1 MTLHKNLLNKYISRF
16 EELIIKGE
24 NIVSPNFLPLPSSR
38 INPFNPFQSDKNA
51 QQIQLAEWKTNCIS
65 LLRQVLPRE
74 SVHEGLIN
82 DFRTLKNYNKSLLEV
97 CIANLKAIKEDFE
110 QGFLGD
116 LILQIESENAADYMG
131 QAEQLLA
138 EGTTGRYDHVPAAV
152 LSGAVLEKALRNL
165 CIKQIPPISTIK
177 DKGGPLNLNSLI
189 VELKKAGVFHET
201 KAKELTA
208 WADIRNK
215 AAHGEFEKFTRS
227 DVELMIKGIENFLA
241 DYMT

>member
-1 MTLHKNLLNKYISRF
+1 MTLHKNLVNKYLSRF
-16 EELIIKGE
+16 KELIIKGE

-38 INPFNPFQSDKNA
+38 INPFQSDKNA
-51 QQIQLAEWKTNCIS
+51 QHIQLAEWKTHCIS
-65 LLRQVLPRE
+65 LLGQVLPRE
-74 SVHEGLIN
+74 SVHKGIIN
-82 DFRTLKNYNKSLLEV
+82 DFRTLENHNKFLLEV

-131 QAEQLLA
+131 QAEQLLV

-152 LSGAVLEKALRNL
+152 LSGAVLEKALRTL
-165 CIKQIPPISTIK
+165 CIKQTPPIPTIK
-177 DKGGPLNLNSLI
+177 DDGKPLRLNLLI
-189 VELKKAGVFHET
+189 DELKKAGVFHEP
-201 KAKELTA
+201 KAKELRA
-208 WADIRNK
+208 WADIRNQ

-227 DVELMIKGIENFLA
+227 DVELMIKAIKNFLA